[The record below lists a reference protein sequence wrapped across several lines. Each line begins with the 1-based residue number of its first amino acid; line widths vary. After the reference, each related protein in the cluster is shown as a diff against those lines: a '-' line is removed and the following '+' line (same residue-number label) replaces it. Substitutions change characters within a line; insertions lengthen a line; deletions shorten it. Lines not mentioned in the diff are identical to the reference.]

1 MQKIASR
8 FAICSKAS
16 RQNGL
21 MKIIAVCGM
30 GIGTSV
36 LLKMN
41 AEKVLAQLGI
51 EATVEATDMK
61 TARESRDAQVI
72 LTTPDLAQLLTGLP
86 AEVITIDH
94 FFDLE
99 ELTKKIS
106 ASLL

>member
-1 MQKIASR
+1 
-8 FAICSKAS
+8 
-16 RQNGL
+16 

-41 AEKVLAQLGI
+41 AEKVLRQMGI
-51 EATVEATDMK
+51 DATVEATDMK

-72 LTTPDLAQLLTGLP
+72 LTTPDLAGLLTGLP
-86 AEVITIDH
+86 SEIITIEH

-99 ELTKKIS
+99 EITNKLSK
-106 ASLL
+106 SLL

>member
-1 MQKIASR
+1 
-8 FAICSKAS
+8 
-16 RQNGL
+16 

-41 AEKVLAQLGI
+41 IEKVLNQLGLT
-51 EATVEATDMK
+51 ATVEAKDMK
-61 TARESRDAQVI
+61 SARENVDAQI
-72 LTTPDLAQLLTGLP
+72 IMTTPDLAGLLP
-86 AEVITIDH
+86 KSNAEIITIDH

-99 ELTKKIS
+99 EIQKKLS

>member
-1 MQKIASR
+1 
-8 FAICSKAS
+8 
-16 RQNGL
+16 

-41 AEKVLAQLGI
+41 AEKVLTQLGI
-51 EATVEATDMK
+51 EATVQATDMK
-61 TARESRDAQVI
+61 TARESQDAELI
-72 LTTPDLAQLLTGLP
+72 LTTPDLAQLMTGLS
-86 AEVITIDH
+86 AEIITIEH

-99 ELTKKIS
+99 ELTRKLS

>member
-1 MQKIASR
+1 
-8 FAICSKAS
+8 
-16 RQNGL
+16 

-51 EATVEATDMK
+51 DATVEAADMT
-61 TARESRDAQVI
+61 TARALGFEANIV
-72 LTTPDLAQLLTGLP
+72 LTTPELVASLQGLP
-86 AEVITIDH
+86 AEIISIDH

-99 ELTKKIS
+99 ELTRKLSK
-106 ASLL
+106 SLL

>member
-1 MQKIASR
+1 
-8 FAICSKAS
+8 
-16 RQNGL
+16 

-41 AEKVLAQLGI
+41 AEKVLRTIGV
-51 EATVEATDMK
+51 EATVEATDVK
-61 TARESRDAQVI
+61 TARESRDAQII
-72 LTTPDLAQLLTGLP
+72 LTTADLAESLKGLP
-86 AEVITIDH
+86 SEVITIDH

-99 ELTKKIS
+99 EITTKLS